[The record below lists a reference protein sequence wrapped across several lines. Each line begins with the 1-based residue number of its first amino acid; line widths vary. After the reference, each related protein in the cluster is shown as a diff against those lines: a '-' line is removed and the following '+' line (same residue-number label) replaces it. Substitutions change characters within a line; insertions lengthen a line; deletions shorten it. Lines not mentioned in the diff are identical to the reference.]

1 MAKDLL
7 LKTRLSPGVGGH
19 SQESLLSLL
28 MLPDAEG
35 SICILDGFCPPGE
48 KQLPQEAVVGVRR
61 ED

>member
-7 LKTRLSPGVGGH
+7 LKTRLSPRVGGH
-19 SQESLLSLL
+19 PQESLLSLL

-35 SICILDGFCPPGE
+35 SICILDESYPPGE
-48 KQLPQEAVVGVRR
+48 KQHPHEAVVRVRR